1 MFDNKN
7 LHPKLIKL
15 YLVFRIQLQ
24 NFYLISQNDEGSEVL
39 KQNLLFMWKAVKFWY
54 NLR

>member
-15 YLVFRIQLQ
+15 YLVFRIQSQ